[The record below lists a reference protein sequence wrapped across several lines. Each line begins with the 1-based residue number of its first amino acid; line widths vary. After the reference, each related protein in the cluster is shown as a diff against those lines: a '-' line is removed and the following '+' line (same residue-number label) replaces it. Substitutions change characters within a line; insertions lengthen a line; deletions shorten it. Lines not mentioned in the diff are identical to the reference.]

1 MIGLLVWGNMR
12 EPIFGEFL
20 GYILVES
27 VCLEFIVLGTSWRF
41 PNNPD
46 FSFFEWR
53 VMAELNGKFP
63 ALSQK
68 RLPVVD
74 SDNWYCSN
82 DFQLA
87 LRSNPHPLYNEKIL
101 KNTAHNSMDIDQH
114 IYYIFLI
121 CVMNFVMYLD
131 GPGWL
136 YKFIRY
142 LGLLRAL
149 AGGPLDFAVWPMLAQ
164 HKLFSKYIW
173 IYSNI
178 EVI

>member
-1 MIGLLVWGNMR
+1 MPSAKWWFASRPCCETSFPARMPQLKFHWSWSRWCHGCGTSWASQQTWLGRPSCIAEQHVPYRAILGEPHHNVTINDGYDWFLLVWGNMR

-68 RLPVVD
+68 ILPVVD
-74 SDNWYCSN
+74 SDNWYCS
-82 DFQLA
+82 
-87 LRSNPHPLYNEKIL
+87 K
-101 KNTAHNSMDIDQH
+101 
-114 IYYIFLI
+114 
-121 CVMNFVMYLD
+121 
-131 GPGWL
+131 W
-136 YKFIRY
+136 
-142 LGLLRAL
+142 
-149 AGGPLDFAVWPMLAQ
+149 
-164 HKLFSKYIW
+164 FSACT
-173 IYSNI
+173 
-178 EVI
+178 